1 MKNNTILI
9 VDDNTTN
16 VKVLGNL
23 LKGNGYQVEFALD
36 GKSAID
42 WIMKK
47 DFDLILLDVMM
58 PEMDGFEVAAILK
71 DAPQKKDI
79 PIIFLTAKSDEES
92 ILKGFKSGGVD
103 FLTKPF
109 NHSEL
114 LARVSTH
121 VALKNAREEIKM
133 KNRQIM
139 ESLHYA
145 QLIQRALLPSEKL
158 NKSFPNN
165 FIVYLPKDIV
175 SGDFYWINDFGSK
188 IALVVADCTG
198 HGIPGAFMSVLG
210 ITLLNEMISSIN
222 TIESNEILDTLRTKI
237 KSLLGQNVEEM
248 EDGMDLSLCLFD
260 MNKMEVQYSGA
271 QSVIF
276 LVRDD
281 LLLEYK
287 GDRQPVGAW
296 FCEEQFTYK
305 TIKVEKNDI
314 IYLFSDGI
322 RDQFGG
328 KNDRKLGSRL
338 LKKLILKVNNE
349 KMPIQG
355 QKIRD
360 FIEKWKGDFEQTDDI
375 IVLGIQ
381 I

>member
-237 KSLLGQNVEEM
+237 KSLLGQNAEEM

-281 LLLEYK
+281 QLLEYK

-305 TIKVEKNDI
+305 T
-314 IYLFSDGI
+314 
-322 RDQFGG
+322 
-328 KNDRKLGSRL
+328 
-338 LKKLILKVNNE
+338 NE
-349 KMPIQG
+349 KTE
-355 QKIRD
+355 
-360 FIEKWKGDFEQTDDI
+360 F
-375 IVLGIQ
+375 
-381 I
+381 

>member
-23 LKGNGYQVEFALD
+23 LKGNNYQVEFALN

-58 PEMDGFEVAAILK
+58 PEMDGFEVAAIINS
-71 DAPQKKDI
+71 APQKKDT

-121 VALKNAREEIKM
+121 IALKNAREEIKQ
-133 KNRQIM
+133 KNKLIM
-139 ESLHYA
+139 ESIHYA
-145 QLIQRALLPSEKL
+145 KLIQKALLSTEEFKRI
-158 NKSFPNN
+158 FPEN
-165 FIVYLPKDIV
+165 FIVYQPKDIV
-175 SGDFYWINDFGSK
+175 SGDFYWIHELDNK
-188 IALVVADCTG
+188 IIFAAADCTG

-210 ITLLNEMISSIN
+210 IALLNEIVLSKRMLKAD
-222 TIESNEILDTLRTKI
+222 EILNILRSKI
-237 KSLLGQNVEEM
+237 KILLNQNEAALEE
-248 EDGMDLSLCLFD
+248 GMDITICIFDFEKMKMQFSGGQSSVYLLSNGKLTEF
-260 MNKMEVQYSGA
+260 
-271 QSVIF
+271 
-276 LVRDD
+276 
-281 LLLEYK
+281 K
-287 GDRQPVGAW
+287 GDKQPVGA
-296 FCEEQFTYK
+296 FLVEKEFSSK
-305 TIKVEKNDI
+305 TIEIKKNDK
-314 IYLFSDGI
+314 IYFASDGI
-322 RDQFGG
+322 KDQFGG
-328 KNDRKLGSRL
+328 PNNKKLGT
-338 LKKLILKVNNE
+338 KNFMNLILSNHNE
-349 KMPIQG
+349 PMVLQG
-355 QKIRD
+355 DKIKD
-360 FIEKWKGDFEQTDDI
+360 FIKEWKKELEQIDDI
-375 IVLGIQ
+375 MVMGIQ

>member
-9 VDDNTTN
+9 VDDNITN

-23 LKGNGYQVEFALD
+23 LKGNNYRVEFALD

-58 PEMDGFEVAAILK
+58 PEMDGFEVAAVLK
-71 DAPQKKDI
+71 DEPQKKDI

-103 FLTKPF
+103 FLSKPF

-121 VALKNAREEIKM
+121 IALKNAREEIKQ
-133 KNRQIM
+133 KNKFILD
-139 ESLHYA
+139 SLHYA
-145 QLIQRALLPSEKL
+145 KLIQKALLPTERLRKI
-158 NKSFPNN
+158 FPEN

-175 SGDFYWINDFGSK
+175 SGDFYWINKHSDK
-188 IALVVADCTG
+188 IVLVAADCTG

-210 ITLLNEMISSIN
+210 IALLNEIILSTN
-222 TIESNEILDTLRTKI
+222 TFDASDILDILRSKI
-237 KSLLGQNVEEM
+237 KVLLGQNKNEL
-248 EDGMDLSLCLFD
+248 EDGMDMSLCLFD
-260 MNKMEVQYSGA
+260 MNSMQIQYSGA

-276 LVRDD
+276 LIRDGVFH
-281 LLLEYK
+281 EYK
-287 GDRQPVGAW
+287 GDRQPVGA
-296 FCEEQFTYK
+296 FLKERQFSSQ
-305 TIKVEKNDI
+305 TIEIKENDK
-314 IYLFSDGI
+314 IYLASDGI

-328 KNDRKLGSRL
+328 PTE
-338 LKKLILKVNNE
+338 KKLSSKSFKDLIFNIHNE
-349 KMPIQG
+349 KMITQG
-355 QKIRD
+355 KKIEE
-360 FIEKWKGDFEQTDDI
+360 FIKTWKGDFEQIDDI
-375 IVLGIQ
+375 MVIGIQ